1 MKRSYLLLALVLV
14 AAVGAGG
21 FALFRWFNKPRQE
34 QTKLTP
40 DAPRPR
46 ESGFNPPPIT
56 FTDVT
61 DASGV
66 KFHHTAGFSGHKLL
80 PETMGGGVACFDYD
94 GDGKPDIL
102 FVNSCPWPG
111 FDKPADAPTLRLFRN
126 TGDFKFEDVTAQVGL
141 DKTLY
146 GMGVAVGDFDNDGFT
161 DLFVSC
167 VGKHR
172 LFRNAEG
179 KRFEDVTDAAN
190 VGGPGAL
197 PDVGKDEFLAWK
209 PPIPFGSSAT
219 FVDYDGD
226 GKLDLFVCHYVTW
239 SPSID
244 RSINSTLEGGKRTF
258 VQPRDFDGSQCA
270 LYRNMD
276 GKRFEDVSA
285 TAGVLVTE
293 KEGTD
298 ANSRVR
304 PVGKALGVV
313 LCDPDADGWPDLL
326 VANDSVRNFFFHNVA
341 GPDGPRR
348 FQEKGYPL
356 GAAYAEGGVP
366 RAGMGIDWAE
376 FAPGRFAAVVANYT
390 DEPLTFLEKDRG
402 RLAFTDVA
410 QGVGLIGPSRAAL
423 KFGTIFFDYDNDG
436 RQDLLV
442 CNGHIEPEVGVI
454 KASQSYAQPVQLFWN
469 TGDAHCYFEPVGAD
483 RAGAALFQPQVGRG
497 CAFADL
503 DGDGDPDLVLVA
515 NNGDARV
522 LRNDAPKAN
531 HFVRL
536 DLRGD
541 GTKSNR
547 SAIGAQVLIE
557 AGGQKL
563 ARQITGGRGYLSQ
576 SELVLTVG
584 LGAQTKVDRVTVRW
598 PGKAGASETW
608 TNLDAD
614 KTHALKQG
622 EAK

>member
-1 MKRSYLLLALVLV
+1 MNRTYALLVLV
-14 AAVGAGG
+14 LITCLGAGG
-21 FALFRWFNKPRQE
+21 FFLVRWLNKPNE
-34 QTKLTP
+34 EHVKIVP
-40 DAPRPR
+40 EVPRTRTAAASVPAI
-46 ESGFNPPPIT
+46 S

-61 DASGV
+61 HECGV
-66 KFHHTAGFSGHKLL
+66 AFHHHAGFSGHKLL

-94 GDGKPDIL
+94 GDGKTDIL

-111 FDKPADAPTLRLFRN
+111 FDPPAPAPTPKLYRN
-126 TGDFKFEDVTAQVGL
+126 KGGCAFEDVTERVGL
-141 DKTLY
+141 NKTMY
-146 GMGVAVGDFDNDGFT
+146 GMGVAVGDYDNDGFL
-161 DLFVSC
+161 DVFVSC

-172 LFRNAEG
+172 LFRNVEG
-179 KRFEDVTDAAN
+179 TRFEEVTDAAG

-197 PDVGKDEFLAWK
+197 PNVSKDEFLAWK

-219 FVDYDGD
+219 FLDYDGD
-226 GKLDLFVCHYVTW
+226 GRLDLFVCHYVTW
-239 SPSID
+239 SPGID

-270 LYRNMD
+270 LYRNVD

-298 ANSRVR
+298 ATSRVR

-313 LCDPDADGWPDLL
+313 LCDADGDGWPDLL

-341 GPDGPRR
+341 APDGSRK
-348 FQEKGYPL
+348 FEEKGYPL
-356 GAAYAEGGVP
+356 GAAYAEGGVA

-376 FAPGRFAAVVANYT
+376 FAPGRLAAVIANYT
-390 DEPLTFLEKDRG
+390 DEPLTFLEKDQR

-410 QGVGLIGPSRAAL
+410 QGVGLIGPSRTAL
-423 KFGTIFFDYDNDG
+423 KFGTIFLDYDNDG

-469 TGDAHCYFEPVGAD
+469 TGDPHCYFEPVGAD
-483 RAGAALFQPQVGRG
+483 RAGAALFKPLVGRG

-503 DGDGDPDLVLVA
+503 DGDGDLDLVLVA
-515 NNGDARV
+515 NGGAARV
-522 LRNDAPKAN
+522 LRNDAPKTN

-541 GTKSNR
+541 GVKSNR
-547 SAIGAQVLIE
+547 SALGAQVTIE
-557 AGGQKL
+557 AGGLKL
-563 ARQITGGRGYLSQ
+563 VRQITGGRGYLSQ

-584 LGAQTKVDRVTVRW
+584 LGSQTKVDKVTVRW
-598 PGKAGASETW
+598 PGKGAGEGVW

-614 KTHALKQG
+614 RTHILKQG